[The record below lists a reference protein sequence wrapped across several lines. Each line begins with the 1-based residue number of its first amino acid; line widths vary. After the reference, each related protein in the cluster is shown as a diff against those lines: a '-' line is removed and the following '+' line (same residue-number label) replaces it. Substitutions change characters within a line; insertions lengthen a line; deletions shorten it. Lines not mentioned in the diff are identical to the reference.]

1 MRRRGS
7 IQREKWNGSD
17 RITCHR
23 PNSRQSYLEA
33 LGAEGARLHV
43 CSNRGDTDPDKR
55 KEKMIMQSEKRRI
68 RSTVK
73 RTNAEKYLLI
83 SLTSFAA
90 TVILTRAGLQLAGF
104 PQIGN
109 SVLHIAHAL
118 WGGLLLIAAALLPL
132 ALANPWAFKASAY
145 LSGIGIGLFID
156 EVGKFIT
163 QANDYFFPP
172 ALPIIYG
179 FFLLI
184 VLVYLYLRRP
194 QNINPH
200 KAMYGVL
207 DGLKAA
213 LDGNL
218 DVEEIGSLEEQLS
231 VAQTSDQAEIAS
243 LASALSTYLT
253 DHIRLLPISKRTK
266 WEQFATKVETIG
278 RNFGRRGHRNISYV
292 VVVLWIMLVVGYIVV
307 LMQGNPNIDPQ
318 VMRMQGLLLGIQAVT
333 GGLLLAGL
341 AAWILGNENRG
352 SSLVIAGFLTS
363 LVALQL
369 IYFLISQ
376 FSAISA
382 TLIQLVILQAI
393 LSYRRWYLSS

>member
-1 MRRRGS
+1 
-7 IQREKWNGSD
+7 
-17 RITCHR
+17 
-23 PNSRQSYLEA
+23 
-33 LGAEGARLHV
+33 
-43 CSNRGDTDPDKR
+43 
-55 KEKMIMQSEKRRI
+55 MQIEKRRM
-68 RSTVK
+68 RSAVR
-73 RTNAEKYLLI
+73 RTNAEDYLLI

-118 WGGLLLIAAALLPL
+118 WGGLLLIAAALIPL
-132 ALANPWAFKASAY
+132 ALANPWAFKTSAY

-184 VLVYLYLRRP
+184 VLVYLYIRRP
-194 QNINPH
+194 QEIDPR
-200 KAMYGVL
+200 KAMYNVL
-207 DGLKAA
+207 DGVKAA
-213 LDGNL
+213 LDGYL
-218 DVEEIGSLEEQLS
+218 DTEEIGRLEEQLS
-231 VAQTSDQAEIAS
+231 VAQTSDQPEIAS
-243 LASALSTYLT
+243 MANSIRAYLR
-253 DHIRLLPISKRTK
+253 DNSLLLPVSKPDT
-266 WEQFATKVETIG
+266 WERFAVKVETIG
-278 RNFGRRGHRNISYV
+278 RSLGRRRHRTLSYV
-292 VVVLWIMLVVGYIVV
+292 VVILWIMLVVGYIVV

-318 VMRMQGLLLGIQAVT
+318 VIRLQGLLLGIQAVT

-341 AAWILGNENRG
+341 VAWVLRDEIRG
-352 SSLVIAGFLTS
+352 SGLVIAGLLLS

-382 TLIQLVILQAI
+382 TLIQLAILQIVLA
-393 LSYRRWYLSS
+393 YRRWYLSS

>member
-1 MRRRGS
+1 M
-7 IQREKWNGSD
+7 IE
-17 RITCHR
+17 
-23 PNSRQSYLEA
+23 E
-33 LGAEGARLHV
+33 
-43 CSNRGDTDPDKR
+43 
-55 KEKMIMQSEKRRI
+55 MIMQNEKRRI
-68 RSTVK
+68 RSAVK
-73 RTNAEKYLLI
+73 HTNAEEYLLI

-184 VLVYLYLRRP
+184 VLVYLYIRRP
-194 QNINPH
+194 QNIDPR

-207 DGLKAA
+207 DGLRAA

-218 DVEEIGSLEEQLS
+218 DVEGIGSLEEQLS

-243 LASALSTYLT
+243 MASALSAYLT
-253 DHIRLLPISKRTK
+253 DNIQLLPVSKPDK

-278 RNFGRRGHRNISYV
+278 RNFGRRRHRNISYV

-318 VMRMQGLLLGIQAVT
+318 VIRMQGLLLGIQAVT

-341 AAWILGNENRG
+341 IAWVLGNENRG
-352 SSLVIAGFLTS
+352 SGLVIAGLLLS

-393 LSYRRWYLSS
+393 LAYRRWHLSS